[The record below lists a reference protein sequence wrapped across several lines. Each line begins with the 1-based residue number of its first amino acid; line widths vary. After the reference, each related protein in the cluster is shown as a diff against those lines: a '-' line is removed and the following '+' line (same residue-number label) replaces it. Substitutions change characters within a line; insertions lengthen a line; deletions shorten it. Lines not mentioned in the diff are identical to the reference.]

1 MDGASEEEQIGLIR
15 AHPELAGKAAIAGEL
30 TAESTNEQAKSG
42 LNQCSA
48 GEYATLHKLNAD
60 YKARFGFPFILAVKG
75 PDGNGL
81 TRAEIIATFTRR
93 LKHQRQDEM
102 AECLRQIHR
111 IAELRLNDLLKVKL
125 DFGNVIM
132 GWAEIIGEWSD
143 VEDNLT
149 CAYMTR
155 AHQRT
160 ASQLADWMRACGM
173 ETHIDA
179 VGNVVGRYHVRP
191 AECENPDH
199 RLPLRH
205 RERRRQIRRPSR
217 HPAADGHRAQTAHE
231 GRKTAVQLRDH
242 RLRGRR
248 RGTLQKH
255 FFGQ

>member
-1 MDGASEEEQIGLIR
+1 MTTLTELNELDTAAFVHTLHGIYEHSPWIPERAAAQRPFATVAALKLALQAAVDGASEAEQLGLIR

-30 TAESTNEQAKSG
+30 TAESTSEQAKSG

-48 GEYATLHKLNAD
+48 AEYATLHKLNAD
-60 YKARFGFPFILAVKG
+60 YNARFGFPFILAVKG

-143 VEDNLT
+143 SD
-149 CAYMTR
+149 
-155 AHQRT
+155 
-160 ASQLADWMRACGM
+160 G
-173 ETHIDA
+173 
-179 VGNVVGRYHVRP
+179 
-191 AECENPDH
+191 NPD
-199 RLPLRH
+199 LRVH
-205 RERRRQIRRPSR
+205 DARPPANGQPAGATGCA
-217 HPAADGHRAQTAHE
+217 PAAWRPTSTPSATWSGATCRTS
-231 GRKTAVQLRDH
+231 RTPRP
-242 RLRGRR
+242 
-248 RGTLQKH
+248 
-255 FFGQ
+255 